1 VSLRERI
8 VAYVRSACDP
18 EFDADRHELAPL
30 LDSVALLQLIA
41 FIDGELGVNL
51 DLASLRIDMF
61 ATVESVVR
69 TIEDV
74 RASDGDNGLHFDDSA
89 E

>member
-8 VAYVRSACDP
+8 IAYVKSACDP
-18 EFDADRHELAPL
+18 EFDAERHELAPL

-41 FIDGELGVNL
+41 FIDRELGVNL
-51 DLASLRIDMF
+51 DLAYLRLDMF
-61 ATVESVVR
+61 ASVESVVR
-69 TIEDV
+69 TIEEL
-74 RASDGDNGLHFDDSA
+74 RASGGDNGLRFDDSA

>member
-8 VAYVRSACDP
+8 ITYVRSACDP
-18 EFDADRHELAPL
+18 EFDAERHELAPL

-41 FIDGELGVNL
+41 FIERELGVSL
-51 DLASLRIDMF
+51 DLSSLRLEMF
-61 ATVESVVR
+61 ASVESVVR

-74 RASDGDNGLHFDDSA
+74 RASDGDDGLRFDDSA